1 MIAYLCN
8 HCEKPLDME
17 KENVHLKISFGKRAI
32 TSGGQYGDSYSADLC
47 EECYK
52 KLQPLIDKY
61 YYGGNK
67 YLQKGGENG

>member
-1 MIAYLCN
+1 MVAYLCN

-17 KENVHLKISFGKRAI
+17 KENVHLQIRFGSRAI
-32 TSGGQYGDSYSADLC
+32 RSNGQYGDGYSADLC
-47 EECYK
+47 ENCYK

-67 YLQKGGENG
+67 YLKEGADK